1 MDIRLIRGG
10 GRISEEVLRMN
21 EMNRNRSLQGFGS
34 QQSRQPAARLET
46 WDRLDPKLL
55 HQQGLAIF
63 EFLRTSGIRLCQT
76 QLYQLLMAT
85 LMMEELANSS
95 MMVELANS
103 PMMEELANSPM
114 MEELANSPMMEA
126 SQKEKEKEH

>member
-1 MDIRLIRGG
+1 MDMSVSNGVGIVQ
-10 GRISEEVLRMN
+10 RISEEVCLRMN
-21 EMNRNRSLQGFGS
+21 DRNRGLQGS